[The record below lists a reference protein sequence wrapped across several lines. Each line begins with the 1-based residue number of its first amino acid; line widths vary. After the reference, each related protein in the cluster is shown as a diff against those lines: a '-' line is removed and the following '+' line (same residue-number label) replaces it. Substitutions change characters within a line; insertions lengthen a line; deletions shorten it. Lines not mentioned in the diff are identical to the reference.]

1 MKRILILFSCVPQVS
16 PLWPNLYLNP
26 QFASVFV
33 LLCRPACCVPCVS
46 CITVAAYSLLVTQSV
61 PGFCLVRV
69 KLSSWESCIGF
80 HLLPATQCHVTV
92 GASWYWPCFTQ
103 FRCWTSPCFLFGAFW
118 MIFRELYHFIFTIG
132 TFNCFFKR
140 SSQWMYPQLWVGA
153 DSRPDALPDANLET
167 LASLD
172 PMTLGS
178 SPYLGSSMYK
188 VDVLTT

>member
-46 CITVAAYSLLVTQSV
+46 CITVAASSLLVTQSV

-92 GASWYWPCFTQ
+92 GASWYWPCFT
-103 FRCWTSPCFLFGAFW
+103 FANSGAGLHHVFDLGPFGWFS
-118 MIFRELYHFIFTIG
+118 ENFTIL
-132 TFNCFFKR
+132 
-140 SSQWMYPQLWVGA
+140 Y
-153 DSRPDALPDANLET
+153 LPLVLST
-167 LASLD
+167 ASLRGHHSGCIHSFELVQILD
-172 PMTLGS
+172 QTPFLMLTLRH
-178 SPYLGSSMYK
+178 
-188 VDVLTT
+188 